1 MKILSPSDCYHAL
14 ARPEFFG
21 GENSFFAQI
30 KDAEL
35 YASGRS
41 ALRSAAGA
49 MRKFGVKRIWLPAP
63 VCPSLPIF
71 FKEFFEVKTYKAD
84 LFFSAAPQMAAAG
97 GDAVLIMDFFG
108 AGDAQNI
115 GNWIEKNLKIF
126 SILDATFA
134 PFSYLAKNSRAS
146 CVFASLRKLLP
157 IPDGA
162 YLKIKGLAPRKV
174 AQSPSASMPEF
185 AADILAAM
193 ALKSAAQK
201 SENFGDSAYRKLF
214 MRGEEKLFN
223 SKSVLRISPYSFET
237 LQRLDIQKILRA
249 RAKEIREFE
258 KSEKR
263 KILKGSKTILPR
275 EKNSAFAPALVIETQ
290 ADFSKARELFASAH
304 SRPAAYWNK
313 PDFSF

>member
-1 MKILSPSDCYHAL
+1 MKILTPSDCYQSL
-14 ARPEFFG
+14 AAPEMLGGGDFFG
-21 GENSFFAQI
+21 EIN
-30 KDAEL
+30 AEL
-35 YASGRS
+35 YASARS
-41 ALRSAAGA
+41 ALRAAMPFIKDFGA
-49 MRKFGVKRIWLPAP
+49 KRIWLPEL

-71 FKEFFEVKTYKAD
+71 FGEFFEVGRYRAD
-84 LFFSAAPQMAAAG
+84 LFFAGLPQIGAAA

-108 AGDAQNI
+108 ASDAQNI
-115 GNWIEKNLKIF
+115 EKWIKENPKIF

-134 PFSYLAKNSRAS
+134 PFSSLAKSSAAS

-162 YLKIKGLAPRKV
+162 YLKIRGVSPRKV
-174 AQSPSASMPEF
+174 AQTPAASMPEF

-201 SENFGDSAYRKLF
+201 SENFGASAYRKLF
-214 MRGEEKLFN
+214 MKGEEKLFL
-223 SKSVLRISPYSFET
+223 SKSILRMSPYSFE
-237 LQRLDIQKILRA
+237 LLGKLDIKKILEL
-249 RAKEIREFE
+249 RAKQIADFE

-263 KILKGSKTILPR
+263 EILKNCKTILPR
-275 EKNSAFAPALVIETQ
+275 EKYSAFAPALIAQTE
-290 ADFSKARELFASAH
+290 ADFNKARELFASAH